1 VPESEAVEQLELL
14 SVPQKKKISDEEIR
28 ADLVEVKEFL
38 EDLVVRL
45 K

>member
-1 VPESEAVEQLELL
+1 VEQLELL
-14 SVPQKKKISDEEIR
+14 SVPQKKKVSDDEIR

-38 EDLVVRL
+38 EDMAVRL